1 MRIFG
6 DVRLLSQ
13 VYSELWVYNRT
24 SHLAIE
30 ECGILVVPRRLKLHF
45 FNSMPHRHLPL
56 VRHQRA
62 PRLIRGARVREASGA
77 DREEGVD
84 RALVPT
90 EVFDVVSNL
99 LHGECESYGR
109 EA

>member
-1 MRIFG
+1 
-6 DVRLLSQ
+6 
-13 VYSELWVYNRT
+13 
-24 SHLAIE
+24 
-30 ECGILVVPRRLKLHF
+30 
-45 FNSMPHRHLPL
+45 
-56 VRHQRA
+56 
-62 PRLIRGARVREASGA
+62 VREASGA

-99 LHGECESYGR
+99 LHGECDSCGR

>member
-1 MRIFG
+1 
-6 DVRLLSQ
+6 
-13 VYSELWVYNRT
+13 
-24 SHLAIE
+24 
-30 ECGILVVPRRLKLHF
+30 
-45 FNSMPHRHLPL
+45 
-56 VRHQRA
+56 
-62 PRLIRGARVREASGA
+62 VREASGA